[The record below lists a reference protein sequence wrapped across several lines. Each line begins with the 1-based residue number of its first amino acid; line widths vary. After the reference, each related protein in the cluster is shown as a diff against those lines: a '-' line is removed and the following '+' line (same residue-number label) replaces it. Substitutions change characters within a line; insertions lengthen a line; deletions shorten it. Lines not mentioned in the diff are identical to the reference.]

1 MKRGNFSFKSVLYM
15 LLTACMC
22 AAGCSRKSTLQR
34 IDEGDLSSVVQG
46 RYTGTTRFL
55 RDGAEYKETVD
66 AIRAEIEAHEDL
78 LMFMTEKYFPIDE
91 LMSYSFKFALVDE
104 TKKKLI
110 LRYFARLPD
119 HPVFAGCQ
127 LQFIYDLD
135 TRQIAKIF
143 TSEVPLE

>member
-1 MKRGNFSFKSVLYM
+1 MKRRDSLLTVVLYM
-15 LLTACMC
+15 LLAACMC
-22 AAGCSRKSTLQR
+22 AAGCGRKSTLQR

-46 RYTGTTRFL
+46 RFQGTTRFL

-66 AIRAEIEAHEDL
+66 ALRREIEAHEDL
-78 LMFMTEKYFPIDE
+78 FMVMTEKYFPIDE
-91 LMSYSFKFALVDE
+91 LMPYTFKFALVDE
-104 TKKKLI
+104 AQRELI

-127 LQFIYDLD
+127 LQFVYDLD
-135 TRQIAKIF
+135 ARHIVKIF

>member
-1 MKRGNFSFKSVLYM
+1 MKRQLI
-15 LLTACMC
+15 LLSALIIVAIATT
-22 AAGCSRKSTLQR
+22 GCSRKTLLQK
-34 IDEGDLSSVVQG
+34 IDEGDLSSVYQG

-66 AIRAEIEAHEDL
+66 MIRREIEAHEDL
-78 LMFMTEKYFPIDE
+78 LMVMTGKYFPVDR
-91 LMSYSFKFALVDE
+91 LRTYKFKFAMVDE
-104 TKKKLI
+104 TQGELI

-127 LQFIYDLD
+127 LQFVYDLD
-135 TRQIAKIF
+135 AKQLTKIF